1 MSVEDAPTIV
11 LSIQAAKTGHTLTA
25 AQDVVFVELP
35 WTPADVD
42 QTYSRCHRLG
52 QAGSVTATYVLCA
65 DTIDEEIYRLVER
78 KRGVVTQAVEG
89 GEALS
94 SGTGME
100 VFDRY
105 LQLAME

>member
-1 MSVEDAPTIV
+1 
-11 LSIQAAKTGHTLTA
+11 LTA

-35 WTPADVD
+35 WTPADID

-65 DTIDEEIYRLVER
+65 DTIDEEIYGIITR
-78 KRGVVTQAVEG
+78 KRGVVTQAIEG
-89 GEALS
+89 GEMTPMGGGA
-94 SGTGME
+94 GAE

-105 LQLAME
+105 LQLALD